1 MKLVHFGEKSK
12 ERAGVID
19 AKGRLRDVSEK
30 VELWTGDTL
39 GDESRPR
46 GRRALRP
53 AGRQPRRPR
62 RSRTRCGRRRL

>member
-30 VELWTGDTL
+30 IELWTGDTL
-39 GDESRPR
+39 GDESLACVQRCLQDFPPVSGEVR
-46 GRRALRP
+46 LGAQIGRAHV
-53 AGRQPRRPR
+53 
-62 RSRTRCGRRRL
+62 